1 MGKSEIAY
9 IVLKIIEAVTTVLK
23 EAFRKNET

>member
-9 IVLKIIEAVTTVLK
+9 VILKIIEAVTTVLK
-23 EAFRKNET
+23 EMLHRET